1 MDIYAVKSVATE
13 KVVENGFDKKSD
25 AKIRRNALCE
35 KTWEKFNK
43 KYKGIKEKP
52 AKPFPFI
59 VTKGKEHPNY
69 NG

>member
-1 MDIYAVKSVATE
+1 MDIYAVKSVATK

-35 KTWEKFNK
+35 KTWAKIKDK
-43 KYKGIKEKP
+43 KAP
-52 AKPFPFI
+52 KPFPFI